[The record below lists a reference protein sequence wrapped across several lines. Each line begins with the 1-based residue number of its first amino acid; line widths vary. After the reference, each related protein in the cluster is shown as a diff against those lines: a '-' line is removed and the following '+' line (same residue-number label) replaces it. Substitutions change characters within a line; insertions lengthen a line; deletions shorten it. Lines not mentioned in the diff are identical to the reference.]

1 MVVWKPIEDFPGYE
15 VSSDGQVR
23 HGAKIK
29 KTEPDRKGYRRVKLW
44 RDGKASNRFVAPL
57 VARAF
62 IGLCPPGQTVRHRDG
77 VNTNNVATNL
87 QYGTRSENELDKRE
101 HGTAPQGENHP
112 AAKLTQLQVD
122 AIRARYKPYSRVDG
136 IAAIAR
142 EYSLWPNTV
151 WKIVHWKRWK

>member
-44 RDGKASNRFVAPL
+44 RDGKGHNRFVAPL

-62 IGLCPPGQTVRHRDG
+62 IGPCPAGQTVRHRDG
-77 VNTNNVATNL
+77 VNDNNVATNL
-87 QYGTRSENELDKRE
+87 RYGTRSENELDKRE

-112 AAKLTQLQVD
+112 AAKLTRAQVD

-136 IAAIAR
+136 IAEIAR
-142 EYSLWPNTV
+142 EHGMSNFTV
-151 WKIVHWKRWK
+151 WKIVHGKLWK

>member
-44 RDGKASNRFVAPL
+44 RDGKGCNRFVAPL

-62 IGLCPPGQTVRHRDG
+62 IGPCPPGQMVRHRDG
-77 VNTNNVATNL
+77 VNDSNVATNL

-112 AAKLTQLQVD
+112 AAKLTRAQVE
-122 AIRARYKPYSRVDG
+122 AIRARYVKNSHKDG
-136 IAAIAR
+136 GAAIAR
-142 EYSLWPNTV
+142 DYGVSWTLISYIMSGKLW
-151 WKIVHWKRWK
+151 K